1 MRYELSQVDTSVC
14 VCVCVC
20 VWGGG
25 VMGVG
30 GGGVGWSVC
39 VGCGGV
45 GVMLTDTKSSIIGD
59 KFEHNEVY
67 VHQHNN
73 MWCIDMDR
81 MLTTSSLLLG
91 IIVTK

>member
-20 VWGGG
+20 VCVVVVVGLW
-25 VMGVG
+25 VCVCVCVCVCG
-30 GGGVGWSVC
+30 GGGGGWSVC
-39 VGCGGV
+39 VW

-73 MWCIDMDR
+73 MWCINMD
-81 MLTTSSLLLG
+81 
-91 IIVTK
+91 